1 MFILITFVCI
11 VCVCAMC
18 EWVSGEKNQCVLCVV
33 IDTDDVMAVFT
44 ISHIPSS
51 TARISSS
58 TATVAVVLP
67 GFVRVVASTAISSVS
82 STATIAK
89 TWRCGLERNE
99 GDGDRV
105 GESCNCIQ
113 SGRAICVFCLAYR
126 SFHVT
131 MSRHVTVS
139 WT

>member
-1 MFILITFVCI
+1 MREQRE
-11 VCVCAMC
+11 MC

-67 GFVRVVASTAISSVS
+67 GFRTGGCLYRHLLRLFYCYDCQNVALWA
-82 STATIAK
+82 
-89 TWRCGLERNE
+89 RRNE
-99 GDGDRV
+99 GNGDRV
-105 GESCNCIQ
+105 GES
-113 SGRAICVFCLAYR
+113 L
-126 SFHVT
+126 
-131 MSRHVTVS
+131 
-139 WT
+139 

>member
-1 MFILITFVCI
+1 MREQRE
-11 VCVCAMC
+11 MC

-67 GFVRVVASTAISSVS
+67 GFVRVVASTAISSVC

-89 TWRCGLERNE
+89 TWRCGLDVTR
-99 GDGDRV
+99 GMVIVLARV
-105 GESCNCIQ
+105 
-113 SGRAICVFCLAYR
+113 
-126 SFHVT
+126 
-131 MSRHVTVS
+131 VTVS
-139 WT
+139 RAVVRSASFALPTAHSM

>member
-1 MFILITFVCI
+1 
-11 VCVCAMC
+11 MC

-58 TATVAVVLP
+58 TATVAVVLQ
-67 GFVRVVASTAISSVS
+67 ASYGWLPQPLILCPTLVLL
-82 STATIAK
+82 IAK
-89 TWRCGLERNE
+89 TWRCGLDRNE

-105 GESCNCIQ
+105 QLQRTLSCPAHCNV
-113 SGRAICVFCLAYR
+113 SGHC
-126 SFHVT
+126 H
-131 MSRHVTVS
+131 ME
-139 WT
+139 